1 MMVEKSE
8 GSEGV
13 KEATRDLH
21 SPFQLCK
28 SLVTWRDAQIC
39 VTLVVL
45 CVTLDNPFFL
55 NLKIDGGEMLPKVV
69 LRIDNLNVK
78 R

>member
-1 MMVEKSE
+1 MVEKRE

-13 KEATRDLH
+13 KEATLDLH
-21 SPFQLCK
+21 SPFQLRK

-45 CVTLDNPFFL
+45 CVTWDNPFFL
-55 NLKIDGGEMLPKVV
+55 NLKIDGGDMLPEVV
-69 LRIDNLNVK
+69 LRIDNLTIK